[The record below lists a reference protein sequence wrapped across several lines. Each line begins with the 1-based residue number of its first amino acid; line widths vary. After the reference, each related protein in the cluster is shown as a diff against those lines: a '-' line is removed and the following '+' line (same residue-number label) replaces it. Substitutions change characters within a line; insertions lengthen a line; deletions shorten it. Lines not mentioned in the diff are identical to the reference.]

1 MKALWMPALA
11 LATFAA
17 SIAAAP
23 SPATSPAASAPA
35 ATASPT
41 PDPKVLA
48 RAKEWFHRLQT
59 GQIDLSQ
66 VDPTV
71 AKLLSDPQ
79 TLKAASAE
87 FGPLGDPVTFE
98 QEQTGTMGANTY
110 YVYLLTFGDGKKFEY
125 LFVLDTQGKI
135 SGLRLTA
142 PQ

>member
-1 MKALWMPALA
+1 MRALWTPALA
-11 LATFAA
+11 VATLFA

-23 SPATSPAASAPA
+23 APSASPVASTPAP
-35 ATASPT
+35 TASPT

-66 VDPTV
+66 VDPGV

-79 TLKAASAE
+79 TVKAASAE

-98 QEQTGTMGANTY
+98 QEQTGMQNGNTY
-110 YVYLLTFGDGKKFEY
+110 YVYLLTFGDGKKFDY
-125 LFVLDTQGKI
+125 LFVLDAQGKV
-135 SGLRLTA
+135 SGLRLAA